1 MNLSYETI
9 EKKIKKELFTNFI
22 RSNYQNGIKV
32 DKTLISHFSSDI
44 DTMVDHVWF
53 IPNRLIY
60 LITTIYYHVKYDF
73 DFGSNTK
80 NQRF

>member
-44 DTMVDHVWF
+44 DTMVDHV
-53 IPNRLIY
+53 
-60 LITTIYYHVKYDF
+60 
-73 DFGSNTK
+73 
-80 NQRF
+80 